1 MLPELN
7 IPRRD
12 TTSINVFRGLN
23 RSPNTGFS
31 RVSSSSSSIYTE
43 FKDFKNMTSDKYPQL
58 APRANRSRI
67 TSDDKIKII
76 SNLLSANSGLIY
88 IDSDKN
94 LHIGAEVT
102 KIDEIDAVKQHHIVL
117 YGNKVVVFPEKF
129 SVNISNKR

>member
-1 MLPELN
+1 
-7 IPRRD
+7 
-12 TTSINVFRGLN
+12 
-23 RSPNTGFS
+23 
-31 RVSSSSSSIYTE
+31 
-43 FKDFKNMTSDKYPQL
+43 MTSDKYPQL

-102 KIDEIDAVKQHHIVL
+102 KIDEQQKGDYKKLPKQRFKHTSR
-117 YGNKVVVFPEKF
+117 NKE
-129 SVNISNKR
+129 

>member
-1 MLPELN
+1 
-7 IPRRD
+7 
-12 TTSINVFRGLN
+12 
-23 RSPNTGFS
+23 
-31 RVSSSSSSIYTE
+31 
-43 FKDFKNMTSDKYPQL
+43 MTSDKYPQL

-102 KIDEIDAVKQHHIVL
+102 RIDEIDAVKQHHIVL
-117 YGNKVVVFPEKF
+117 YGNKVVVFPEKL
-129 SVNISNKR
+129 